1 MEDIVYPKQLLDY
14 RPIVRRPEQP
24 LQRLLDEYNREAE
37 KVIYWPYFLR
47 RRNLII
53 NIFSKKR
60 NKDIYPPF
68 LITAYRQ
75 TTFLES
81 VA

>member
-37 KVIYWPYFLR
+37 TGYL
-47 RRNLII
+47 L
-53 NIFSKKR
+53 
-60 NKDIYPPF
+60 
-68 LITAYRQ
+68 A
-75 TTFLES
+75 
-81 VA
+81 